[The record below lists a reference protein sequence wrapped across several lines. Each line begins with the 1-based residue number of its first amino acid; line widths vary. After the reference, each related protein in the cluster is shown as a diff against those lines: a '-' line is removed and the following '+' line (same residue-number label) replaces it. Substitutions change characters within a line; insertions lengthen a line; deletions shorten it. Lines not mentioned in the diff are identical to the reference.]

1 MHVCTHTHT
10 PKNKKKK
17 HNYLS
22 IYRATIYKND
32 VKTSK
37 KYFSQLKIK
46 IKKYNKMGRNG
57 RNTGYSRPTPLTTQ
71 PTNRMVIT
79 IGEVLP

>member
-1 MHVCTHTHT
+1 M
-10 PKNKKKK
+10 
-17 HNYLS
+17 
-22 IYRATIYKND
+22 
-32 VKTSK
+32 KTSK